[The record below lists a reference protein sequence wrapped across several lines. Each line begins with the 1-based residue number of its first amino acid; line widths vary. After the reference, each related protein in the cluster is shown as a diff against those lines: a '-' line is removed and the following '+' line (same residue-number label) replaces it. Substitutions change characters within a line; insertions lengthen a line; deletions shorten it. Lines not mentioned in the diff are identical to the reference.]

1 MDILTLTRSF
11 ALLACAMALLA
22 LGAVPAAPAQAQSSD
37 APTTRVEIG
46 PRAGF
51 DVGDVEELFLGL
63 DARIN
68 NARFPVTAHPALDV
82 YFIEG
87 GSLVH
92 LNLNALYDFEIENT
106 AFYPYAGGGL
116 GFSFVNNGGS
126 SSDVG
131 LNLVGGARFA
141 SDNVFTP
148 FAQAQFTIG
157 DIDFFALSGGI
168 LFRLGS

>member
-1 MDILTLTRSF
+1 MLTVSRSF
-11 ALLACAMALLA
+11 SLLACTIALLA
-22 LGAVPAAPAQAQSSD
+22 LSTIWATPAHAQTADSPGTQI
-37 APTTRVEIG
+37 EIG
-46 PRAGF
+46 PRVGF
-51 DVGDVEELFLGL
+51 DVGDLEELFLGV

-68 NARFPVTAHPALDV
+68 NARFPVTAQPALDV

-87 GSLVH
+87 GSLVQ
-92 LNLNALYDFEIENT
+92 LNLNALYDFEIEDT
-106 AFYPYAGGGL
+106 GFFPYAGGGL

-126 SSDVG
+126 TSDVG

-141 SDNVFTP
+141 SDTIFTP

>member
-1 MDILTLTRSF
+1 MLTIFRSLS
-11 ALLACAMALLA
+11 LLACPAFLLA
-22 LGAVPAAPAQAQSSD
+22 LSLLVAEPAHAQSTD
-37 APTTRVEIG
+37 APGTQIEVG
-46 PRAGF
+46 PRVGF
-51 DVGDVEELFLGL
+51 DVGDLEELFLGV

-68 NARFPVTAHPALDV
+68 NARFPVTVQPALDV

-87 GSLVH
+87 GSLVQ
-92 LNLNALYDFEIENT
+92 LNLNALYDFEIEDT
-106 AFYPYAGGGL
+106 GFFPYAGGGL

-141 SDNVFTP
+141 SDNIFTP

-157 DIDFFALSGGI
+157 DIDFFALSGGL